1 MLPKNLHIFNGR
13 REVKNLTDKLLRL
26 FYFSPF
32 FAQIFLYILVYQSA
46 RSFEKYHV
54 ALLYLTSTNT
64 GCPIIIVRSV
74 HLSYYSGSG
83 NNSATTF
90 ILKNLLVQKK
100 TRVSLEKKVK
110 LLRKGRKKN
119 KHKYE

>member
-13 REVKNLTDKLLRL
+13 REAKDLTDKLLRL

-32 FAQIFLYILVYQSA
+32 FAQIFLYILVYL
-46 RSFEKYHV
+46 SFEKYHV
-54 ALLYLTSTNT
+54 ALLNLTSTNT
-64 GCPIIIVRSV
+64 RCPIIIVRSV

-100 TRVSLEKKVK
+100 TRVSLEKIVK